1 MALTLEQIAKL
12 AGVSRST
19 VSRVVNDN
27 CSVRSEVRERVLGVI
42 RETGYQPHAAAR
54 SLVTRRSQII
64 GVVIPEAVANL
75 FTDPF
80 FPIFLAGV
88 TETCIAH
95 RYHLMLSLFDRP
107 SGQEEMYHHVL
118 GSGYLD
124 GVIVASFRF
133 DQPLIPELLEKDIPF
148 VIVGHHPDKRVNY
161 VDADNVGGARM
172 AVEHLIR
179 LGHRRIGFI
188 AGPPNMP
195 GSQDRLLGYQQALD
209 AHRIPVEQALIAE
222 GDFTETSGVTGAQQL
237 LPAAPTAI
245 FVANDAMAIGALRT
259 LRRAGLQVPQDVA
272 LIGYDD
278 VPIAA
283 AVEPALTTVRQPIAR
298 LGSMAAEVL
307 IGMLNS
313 PNGANGSPHKVIL
326 PTELV
331 VRYSC
336 GALTQVPSRGQ

>member
-1 MALTLEQIAKL
+1 MPMALTLEQIAKL

-19 VSRVVNDN
+19 VSRVVNDY
-27 CSVRSEVRERVLGVI
+27 SGVRIEVRERVSQVI

-64 GVVIPEAVANL
+64 GVVIPEAVTTL

-80 FPIFLAGV
+80 FPLLLAGV
-88 TETCIAH
+88 TETCNAH

-107 SGQEEMYHHVL
+107 AGQEEMYRHVL

-124 GVIVASFRF
+124 GVIVASFRVGE
-133 DQPLIPELLEKDIPF
+133 PLIPELLERQVPF
-148 VIVGHHPDKRVNY
+148 VIVGRHPDRRVNY
-161 VDADNVGGARM
+161 VDADNIGGARM

-179 LGHRRIGFI
+179 LGHRRIGI
-188 AGPPNMP
+188 ITGPVDMP
-195 GSQDRLLGYQQALD
+195 GSQDRLQGYQQALD

-222 GDFTETSGVTGAQQL
+222 GDFTESSGATCAQRL
-237 LPAAPTAI
+237 FPALPTAM
-245 FVANDAMAIGALRT
+245 FVANDTMAAGALRA
-259 LRRAGLQVPQDVA
+259 LRRAGRRVPQDMA

-283 AVEPALTTVRQPIAR
+283 AVEPALTTVRQPITR

-307 IGMLNS
+307 LGMLNS
-313 PNGANGSPHKVIL
+313 PNGTDGPPHKVIL

-336 GALTQVPSRGQ
+336 GALA